1 MHFYT
6 KVLAKHTN
14 TGNLKL
20 TVGVQ
25 IKPEAG
31 LSKVQVEEIQAALR
45 ELGLHEQ

>member
-25 IKPEAG
+25 IKPEGG
-31 LSKVQVEEIQAALR
+31 LSRTQVEEIQAALR
-45 ELGLHEQ
+45 ELGLHD